1 MMQSNDPPREPIVN
15 VAELLARVDNDAE
28 LLRELIAIFK
38 IEFPRHLC
46 ALREAVGQG
55 SLKSVQKSGHTL
67 RGMLSNLG
75 TARGAAAAAR
85 LERLEDSSDG
95 DALKSALAFFES
107 EVTDLLPA
115 LEACVAKARP

>member
-1 MMQSNDPPREPIVN
+1 MMQSNNPSREPLVN

-38 IEFPRHLC
+38 IEFPRHVC
-46 ALREAVGQG
+46 ALREEVGQG
-55 SLKSVQKSGHTL
+55 KLKSVQKSGLTL
-67 RGMLSNLG
+67 KVMLSNLG
-75 TARGAAAAAR
+75 TARASAAAAR

-95 DALKSALAFFES
+95 AALKSALAFFES
-107 EVTDLLPA
+107 EVTDLLPE

>member
-1 MMQSNDPPREPIVN
+1 MN

-38 IEFPRHLC
+38 IELPRNLC
-46 ALREAVGQG
+46 ALREAIGQG
-55 SLKSVQKSGHTL
+55 NVKNVQKSGHML

-75 TARGAAAAAR
+75 ATRATAAAAQ
-85 LERLEDSSDG
+85 LEQLGDSNDG
-95 DALKSALAFFES
+95 TALKSALALFES
-107 EVTDLLPA
+107 DVIDLLPE

>member
-1 MMQSNDPPREPIVN
+1 MMQSNNPPPEPVVN

-38 IEFPRHLC
+38 VEFPHHLC

-55 SLKSVQKSGHTL
+55 NLKNVQKSGHTL
-67 RGMLSNLG
+67 RGMLANLG
-75 TARGAAAAAR
+75 TARAAAAAAR

-95 DALKSALAFFES
+95 AALKSALAFFES
-107 EVTDLLPA
+107 EVTDLLPE

>member
-1 MMQSNDPPREPIVN
+1 MQPNDPPPEPIVN

-38 IEFPRHLC
+38 IEFPRHLS

-55 SLKSVQKSGHTL
+55 NLKNVQKSAHTL

-75 TARGAAAAAR
+75 TTRAAAAAAR
-85 LERLEDSSDG
+85 LEQLGDSSDG
-95 DALKSALAFFES
+95 TALKSALALFES
-107 EVTDLLPA
+107 EVTGLLPE
-115 LEACVAKARP
+115 LEACVAKAKP

>member
-1 MMQSNDPPREPIVN
+1 MIASAGQQVGRLRNNLSD
-15 VAELLARVDNDAE
+15 
-28 LLRELIAIFK
+28 LLRMDFLDMKKIAIFK

-55 SLKSVQKSGHTL
+55 NLKSVQKSGHTL

-75 TARGAAAAAR
+75 TARAAAAAAR

-95 DALKSALAFFES
+95 AALKSALAFFES
-107 EVTDLLPA
+107 EVTDLLPE

>member
-1 MMQSNDPPREPIVN
+1 MQPNDPPPEPIVN

-46 ALREAVGQG
+46 ALREAIGQG
-55 SLKSVQKSGHTL
+55 NLKNVQRSGHTL

-75 TARGAAAAAR
+75 ATRAAAAAAR
-85 LERLEDSSDG
+85 LEQLGDSSDG
-95 DALKSALAFFES
+95 NVLKSALALFET
-107 EVTDLLPA
+107 EVTGLLPE

>member
-1 MMQSNDPPREPIVN
+1 MMQPNDPPPEPIVN

-46 ALREAVGQG
+46 ALREAVDQG
-55 SLKSVQKSGHTL
+55 NLKNVQKSGHLL
-67 RGMLSNLG
+67 RGMLANLG
-75 TARGAAAAAR
+75 ATRAAAAVAQ
-85 LERLEDSSDG
+85 LEQLGDSSNPT
-95 DALKSALAFFES
+95 ALKSALALFES
-107 EVTDLLPA
+107 EVTNLLPE

>member
-1 MMQSNDPPREPIVN
+1 MQSNNALPKPIVN

-38 IEFPRHLC
+38 IELPHNLGV
-46 ALREAVGQG
+46 LREAIAQG
-55 SLKSVQKSGHTL
+55 NLKSVQKSGHML

-75 TARGAAAAAR
+75 ATRGTAAAAQ
-85 LERLEDSSDG
+85 LEQLGDSSDHT
-95 DALKSALAFFES
+95 ALKSALALFES
-107 EVTDLLPA
+107 EVIDLLPE